1 MPAVNEKQDE
11 RMTFNRR
18 IFYGRQRGIRL
29 LGIPEPALIVR
40 FDKLQIVSRTRWV
53 CGTDR
58 DALFRRCPIRAVIE
72 VA

>member
-40 FDKLQIVSRTRWV
+40 FDKLQIVSR
-53 CGTDR
+53 
-58 DALFRRCPIRAVIE
+58 IR
-72 VA
+72 